1 MPDHVAYGFAPFRHD
16 PALLR
21 TKFVLSLR
29 ETWRSLQ
36 AHAPLPFPAV
46 HALMP
51 PGLRMIP
58 RPAEFIRGFHA
69 PLPGFHRERANLS
82 CGK

>member
-29 ETWRSLQ
+29 ETSRSLQ

-58 RPAEFIRGFHA
+58 RPADFYQRF
-69 PLPGFHRERANLS
+69 PRPTPRLS
-82 CGK
+82 QGAGEP